1 MVRQAKLRAV
11 LVGGV
16 GPLAGAPVESGIDKR
31 IVSGPRRVEAL
42 GLQGDAQADLRVHG
56 GVDKAVHA
64 YPWEHY
70 DCWRTLFPDN
80 LLFQAHGG
88 FGENLSLEGLD
99 ERGICIADRWR
110 AGSVLLEVSQ
120 GRQPCWKLNLRF
132 GIADMAS
139 RVQQALRT
147 GWYFRVITP
156 GELAAG
162 DTLELVERPF
172 PSHSVAEILALI
184 RDGAIDARRLR
195 PVLELPLTTSWRKLL
210 EKRLSEGRVE
220 DWSARLTGVRS

>member
-1 MVRQAKLRAV
+1 MVRRAKLHAV

-16 GPLAGAPVESGIDKR
+16 GPLAGALVESGIDKR
-31 IVSGPRRVEAL
+31 IVSGPQRVEAV

-80 LLFQAHGG
+80 PLFQAPGG

-110 AGSVLLEVSQ
+110 AGNVLLEVSQ

-132 GIADMAS
+132 GIVDMAF
-139 RVQQALRT
+139 RVQQTLRT

-172 PSHSVAEILALI
+172 SSHSVAEILALI
-184 RDGAIDARRLR
+184 RDGETDAGRLR
-195 PVLELPLTTSWRKLL
+195 PVLELPLTTSWRKLF

>member
-1 MVRQAKLRAV
+1 MVGQAKLRAV
-11 LVGGV
+11 LVGSV
-16 GPLAGAPVESGIDKR
+16 GPLAGAAVESGIDKR
-31 IVSGPRRVEAL
+31 IVSGPRRVGAL
-42 GLQGDAQADLRVHG
+42 GLQGDAQADVRVHG

-70 DCWRTLFPDN
+70 DDWQTLFPGN
-80 LLFQAHGG
+80 PLFQAPGG

-132 GIADMAS
+132 GIADMAL
-139 RVQQALRT
+139 RVQQTLRT

-184 RDGAIDARRLR
+184 RDGEIDAGRLR
-195 PVLELPLTTSWRKLL
+195 PVLELPLTTSWRKLF
-210 EKRLSEGRVE
+210 EKRLSEGQVE
-220 DWSARLTGVRS
+220 DWAARLTGVRS